1 MACQFS
7 PSLCTAAAKGDTS
20 TVEKHLQA
28 HCCNPF
34 ATQYFINPDEES
46 HSQSAIVG
54 FVKRKRNVTVVP
66 KNNSDNPSLVKPA
79 SPLQV
84 ALFYKEEGV
93 LFLLLN
99 HFLKIS
105 NGNVSRC
112 YDETA
117 EAIATSN
124 GYSHLMDFFQ
134 YYDNINRDTFGAC
147 WTEAMRH
154 ICDLTTKLIK
164 YRRQNM
170 ELLQERDD
178 SSQAR
183 ACALVERDSAIK
195 ERMAT
200 YKTMMEQK
208 DNVIQRLQSALREK
222 DSIIA
227 DLQSQVMPLREH
239 LDKITGSA
247 ALDALQHGNWEVTAI
262 DNKVLVVETGATAD
276 SDADSEQNVVVEP
289 CINTSAEH
297 ELAPPPGDATTL
309 VISECMRHHLAL
321 AKRVEHLKDYV
332 IQCKEK
338 NVAQRNRSLNLVD
351 SVDSLCTW
359 NSKLSAAPDLCA
371 ECGLQVGPDGLQIFE
386 CGDEPKVLDSV
397 IRQLEASCE
406 SNPSSNF
413 SEVAQR
419 QAETASRIRQ
429 MLVSNQISN
438 ESSID
443 ILKSLMSHLEKIF
456 LSQSIQALL
465 LDNEDSVTRMEQHI
479 QAASQEKARCEE
491 AGSVVAVEKEMNR
504 QMSYQRHLLDLIVEK
519 LEILQSKS
527 VEFESLSAIGDICE
541 NALQEVK
548 EVIENRQALSA
559 KCTSDWDVLQAA
571 WKARTPQ
578 MEELK
583 EKSVVAA
590 AEFKKSLA
598 ENDALQNEKWDAIV
612 DAFADLQILQDSR
625 VHAVQAQMEY
635 LMNLKRQERDTDVF
649 VWASKQHA
657 DRLLDVAKK
666 CEASSEVCQM
676 IIEIVQFGQEKIHEW
691 FASNTTELEQQ
702 TVAAHQEMYDRFRD
716 WYLTQ
721 GEYTHKKKMLL
732 KDVRRKIAET
742 DNRKQLAIQR
752 LDSAAEQ
759 HGEALR
765 QLEHQRLDL
774 ETTQIPTLESTAT
787 AALPLFEATKEYLI
801 QKGIPFTHPELELQ
815 QRNEKREMEI
825 HMREV
830 SKYQELLLAS
840 QKSLLECSSTLPEVE
855 RVLLLENPGKLP
867 DGPFK
872 SEHPVEEKRPK
883 ASEVEENRQLKQKL
897 QEYFVMIPLDFLDP
911 ITLEI
916 IAEPVIAADG
926 HTYERSSISR
936 WLQRKGTSPKTGEVM
951 EHAELRPN
959 TMVREAIQEWKL
971 KQLQFLAEQDMPHD
985 KGAEADAA
993 RSGGNDGA
1001 EPPAAAH
1008 DVVSVD

>member
-1 MACQFS
+1 
-7 PSLCTAAAKGDTS
+7 
-20 TVEKHLQA
+20 
-28 HCCNPF
+28 
-34 ATQYFINPDEES
+34 
-46 HSQSAIVG
+46 
-54 FVKRKRNVTVVP
+54 
-66 KNNSDNPSLVKPA
+66 
-79 SPLQV
+79 
-84 ALFYKEEGV
+84 
-93 LFLLLN
+93 
-99 HFLKIS
+99 
-105 NGNVSRC
+105 
-112 YDETA
+112 
-117 EAIATSN
+117 
-124 GYSHLMDFFQ
+124 
-134 YYDNINRDTFGAC
+134 
-147 WTEAMRH
+147 
-154 ICDLTTKLIK
+154 
-164 YRRQNM
+164 
-170 ELLQERDD
+170 
-178 SSQAR
+178 
-183 ACALVERDSAIK
+183 
-195 ERMAT
+195 
-200 YKTMMEQK
+200 
-208 DNVIQRLQSALREK
+208 
-222 DSIIA
+222 
-227 DLQSQVMPLREH
+227 
-239 LDKITGSA
+239 
-247 ALDALQHGNWEVTAI
+247 
-262 DNKVLVVETGATAD
+262 
-276 SDADSEQNVVVEP
+276 
-289 CINTSAEH
+289 
-297 ELAPPPGDATTL
+297 
-309 VISECMRHHLAL
+309 
-321 AKRVEHLKDYV
+321 
-332 IQCKEK
+332 
-338 NVAQRNRSLNLVD
+338 
-351 SVDSLCTW
+351 
-359 NSKLSAAPDLCA
+359 
-371 ECGLQVGPDGLQIFE
+371 
-386 CGDEPKVLDSV
+386 
-397 IRQLEASCE
+397 
-406 SNPSSNF
+406 
-413 SEVAQR
+413 
-419 QAETASRIRQ
+419 